1 MRHPLKKVYPGYLRR
16 GRSVVSRRI
25 AYVAVLFALSVS
37 VIASAG
43 ALTYRVRER
52 DTLYQISHKFSV
64 SQEQILLANG
74 MKSPMVRLGE
84 ELIIPHDFYVVSPG
98 EGLYTVA
105 RKSGVSLSK
114 LLKIN
119 HLTLD
124 TMLQPYMHLRIPVDA
139 DLQKVHIVREHDT
152 WEILEELYG
161 IPEKKLR
168 QYSGMTRD
176 QDLDI
181 GREIWLVGGMV
192 RDHLVQEGETLYSL
206 SVRYGVSVD
215 QLMQFNALNTDVIR
229 SGQKLQLT
237 DPVVDN
243 TSSNGGMISQQASDS
258 VSEEREIPPLLD
270 PREVKFAYLKPS
282 KLYFNREPTSKVQPS
297 AHYAEPHISD
307 VESDYKEAISL
318 YQHFKEDVASLPRLS
333 NTLNGYRIV
342 LDPGHGGY
350 DPGALGSVTI
360 DGKRY
365 YLVEDEYVYDIAL
378 RLYAILVQHGAEVEM
393 TILAPNHTIRDNSKL
408 ESFVNQKNE
417 VYNDPQEMQRPVGGR
432 WGLRKR
438 LEITQRF
445 LKNQSSKKSI
455 FMSLHADSGDV
466 KGLVL
471 TGSDSSVAS
480 RNLAKT
486 VIQEFGRGKILEG
499 DYLVLLSNP
508 AYASVLVEVRTMS
521 EEEASYLLDPKQ
533 RQMDAQSLANAIL
546 KYAVESGS

>member
-1 MRHPLKKVYPGYLRR
+1 MGILL
-16 GRSVVSRRI
+16 
-25 AYVAVLFALSVS
+25 LSVS

-52 DTLYQISHKFSV
+52 DTLYQISKEFGV

-74 MKSPMVRLGE
+74 MKSPMIRVGE
-84 ELIIPHDFYVVSPG
+84 ELVIPHDFYVVAPG
-98 EGLYTVA
+98 DGLYAVA
-105 RKSGVSLSK
+105 RKSGIALTK
-114 LLKIN
+114 LLKVN
-119 HLTLD
+119 HLNINT
-124 TMLQPYMHLRIPVDA
+124 TLQPYMHLRIPVAA
-139 DLQKVHIVREHDT
+139 DLQKVHIVREDDT

-168 QYSGMTRD
+168 QYSGLTRD
-176 QDLDI
+176 EPLDV
-181 GREIWLVGGMV
+181 GREIWLIGGMV
-192 RDHLVQEGETLYSL
+192 HEHLVHEGETLYSL

-229 SGQKLQLT
+229 AGQKLRLT

-243 TSSNGGMISQQASDS
+243 TSSNGGSINHQGAESIR
-258 VSEEREIPPLLD
+258 EEIKTPPPLID

-282 KLYFNREPTSKVQPS
+282 QLYFNREPTTKIQPS
-297 AHYAEPHISD
+297 AHYAEPHLSD
-307 VESDYKEAISL
+307 VESDYKEAIAL
-318 YQHFKEDVASLPRLS
+318 YQHFQDDVKELPRLS
-333 NTLNGYRIV
+333 DTLNGYRIM

-360 DGKRY
+360 AGKRY

-393 TILAPNHTIRDNSKL
+393 TILAPNHTIRDNNKL

-417 VYNDPQEMQRPVGGR
+417 VYNDAQESQRPVGGR

-438 LEITQRF
+438 LEITQKF
-445 LKNQSSKKSI
+445 LKNQQRKKSI

-471 TGSDSSVAS
+471 TGSDSSPAS
-480 RNLAKT
+480 QNLAQT

-499 DYLVLLSNP
+499 DYLVLLNNP
-508 AYASVLVEVRTMS
+508 AYAAVLVEVRTMS
-521 EEEASYLLDPKQ
+521 EEEASYLLDPNQ
-533 RQMDAQSLANAIL
+533 RQLDAQSLANAIL
-546 KYAVESGS
+546 QYALDNNG